1 MTTTLNLIVRI
12 DNQIVERLSGGGII
26 VGPIKLFERRHRV
39 RLDLQ
44 EVPYVS
50 TGTRLSD
57 NLFIQRLILR
67 LMDSDNPDQFLNHHV
82 VYPSTNYMLK

>member
-26 VGPIKLFERRHRV
+26 VGPIKLFERQHRV

-57 NLFIQRLILR
+57 NLFIQRL
-67 LMDSDNPDQFLNHHV
+67 MDSDNPDQFLNHHV

>member
-1 MTTTLNLIVRI
+1 MTTTLRNLFVRI
-12 DNQIVERLSGGGII
+12 DNQIVERLSAGGIL
-26 VGPIKLFERRHRV
+26 VGPIKLFERQHRV

-57 NLFIQRLILR
+57 NLFIQRL
-67 LMDSDNPDQFLNHHV
+67 MDSDNPHQFLDPHV
-82 VYPSTNYMLK
+82 MYPSTNYILE